1 MLLLDFLKRVYCCVL
16 NNFHLKKKAK
26 RIKGFVKEF
35 RISHPVNSMFGVV
48 LGWSTLRL
56 LDETISDVWEVRLRV
71 VE

>member
-1 MLLLDFLKRVYCCVL
+1 M
-16 NNFHLKKKAK
+16 
-26 RIKGFVKEF
+26 IKGFVKEF
-35 RISHPVNSMFGVV
+35 RISHPVNSVFGVV